1 MIHSLLAVAA
11 VVSTIAGVPGVTG
24 HLDGAANVA
33 LFNKPT
39 HITIDYANG
48 DVYVTDRLNGAVRKV
63 SGGAVSTYDPVA
75 ADTFD
80 FGGPINGGIVIEPPG
95 QYSQSAFYGRGLFI
109 ASSGDH
115 VVEQRDIYGAP
126 FVHDVAFVGERDV
139 PGFYNGPVPTAEPKP
154 TFNTPTV
161 LAIDRRHYATC
172 CSFQPRYIYIAD
184 TGNGAIRKL
193 TREINFEGEYYATRI
208 DTVATGFLA
217 PRGLAFA
224 PDGTLYVSDAGRHTI
239 WRVASNG
246 DITVVAGQAG
256 VAGNADGVLG
266 LLNVPTG
273 IDIDDAGNIY
283 IADTANHS
291 IRRLRTD
298 GYLETVTGLAGHPGH
313 EDGNSVTARFNG
325 PVGVQLAPDGSLIV
339 ADTSNHVIRK
349 ISFVTPPAL
358 PRRRGVKH

>member
-1 MIHSLLAVAA
+1 MIHSLLAAA
-11 VVSTIAGVPGVTG
+11 AIVTTIAGVPGVTG

-39 HITIDYANG
+39 HITVDTANG

-63 SGGAVSTYDPVA
+63 SGGTVSTYDPVA

-95 QYSQSAFYGRGLFI
+95 QYPQSPFYGRGLFI

-115 VVEQRDIYGAP
+115 VIEQRDIFGAP
-126 FVHDVAFVGERDV
+126 FVHDVAFVGARDL
-139 PGFYNGPVPTAEPKP
+139 PGFYNGPVPVDQPKP
-154 TFNTPTV
+154 AFNMPTA
-161 LAIDRRHYATC
+161 LAIDRRHYAAPG
-172 CSFQPRYIYIAD
+172 SFQPRYIYIAD
-184 TGNGAIRKL
+184 TGNGAVRKL

-224 PDGTLYVSDAGRHTI
+224 PDGTLYVSDAGYHVI
-239 WRVASNG
+239 WRVEKNG
-246 DITVVAGQAG
+246 EITVVAGQLG
-256 VAGNADGVLG
+256 VAGNADGAPG

-273 IDIDDAGNIY
+273 IDVDDAGNVY
-283 IADTANHS
+283 IADTANQT
-291 IRRLRTD
+291 IRRLR
-298 GYLETVTGLAGHPGH
+298 GGVLKTVAGLAGQPGFA
-313 EDGNSVTARFNG
+313 DGDALTAQFNG
-325 PVGVQLAPDGSLIV
+325 PVGVQVAPGGGLIV

-349 ISFVTPPAL
+349 ITFVTPPEQ
-358 PRRRGVKH
+358 PRRRGVRH